1 MKIVL
6 ILNGLVFVI
15 KLNDTEDFMVVNKVL
30 IGFGV
35 DLWRIIVLKSGS
47 SIGVKVRRSLV
58 AFSILVDGFGS
69 HEHHYF
75 GEETIFLLFFHYIV
89 HSTFPTI
96 VNIFKNLFAVS
107 GGVLLKRVRLQGVF
121 LKS

>member
-35 DLWRIIVLKSGS
+35 DL
-47 SIGVKVRRSLV
+47 
-58 AFSILVDGFGS
+58 
-69 HEHHYF
+69 
-75 GEETIFLLFFHYIV
+75 
-89 HSTFPTI
+89 
-96 VNIFKNLFAVS
+96 
-107 GGVLLKRVRLQGVF
+107 
-121 LKS
+121 